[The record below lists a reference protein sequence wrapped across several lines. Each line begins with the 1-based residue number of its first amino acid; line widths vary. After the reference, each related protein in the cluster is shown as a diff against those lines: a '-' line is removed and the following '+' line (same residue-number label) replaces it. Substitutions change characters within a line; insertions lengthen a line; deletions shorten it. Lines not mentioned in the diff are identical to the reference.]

1 MEICLAL
8 GLDVMLGHD
17 CLYVVLTCIKLNS
30 DWLEWRDKACVG
42 EVMDGWMDDVNV
54 GIYR

>member
-17 CLYVVLTCIKLNS
+17 SLYVVLTCIKLNS